1 MPINSKHPDFDEYEE
16 AAELVNDC
24 LEGDVV
30 EYIPKKE
37 SQTQAQYEK
46 FRKRPSFYNVVERT
60 ASALVGA
67 LTRKPARLEGVAG
80 EIPNMEDGDNF
91 EEFIQ
96 EAYSTLLAEGRMGIL
111 VDFDEENNQ
120 PYLVTYPGTSIINWC
135 EDFIIIEECYYGS
148 DPKDKYEIK
157 EMQRYRELTLDEAGI
172 YTVNIWEEVS
182 KDRYEITQVI
192 QPMVRGAYLTEI
204 PFTWVNQYDTTDD
217 LRKPPLFTL
226 AQINVEHFVLQ
237 AGLAHMAWVLASPT
251 PTIIGDLQGDETT
264 IGLGGDK
271 FIHLRAGGSAQ
282 YMEFS
287 GTGADFVL
295 SLANQKEV
303 QMFSLGSRLL
313 QYKAGVESSDALQ
326 IRLGAEGASLMT
338 MRNALNAGLTK
349 ALTFYNQW
357 FSSTVVPVV
366 DLNSDFSPANM
377 TPQEITSLLQLY
389 AAGAITLDIVLKR
402 LYEGE
407 IVDEADLNKPG
418 VLADQQQGPA
428 PDVGIEGAEDE

>member
-1 MPINSKHPDFDEYEE
+1 MPINSKHPEFDEYNS

-46 FRKRPSFYNVVERT
+46 FRQRPSFYNVVERT
-60 ASALVGA
+60 CSALVGA
-67 LTRKPARLEGVAG
+67 LTRKPARLENVAG
-80 EIPNMEDGDNF
+80 DIPNMDDGDNF
-91 EEFIQ
+91 EQFIQ
-96 EAYSTLLAEGRMGIL
+96 EAYTTLLADGRLGIL
-111 VDFDEENNQ
+111 VDFDEESNQ
-120 PYLVTYPGTSIINWC
+120 PYLVSYSGTSIVNWS
-135 EDFIIIEECYYGS
+135 EDFVIIEECYYGS

-157 EMQRYRELTLDEAGI
+157 EIKRYRELTLDEAGI
-172 YTVNIWEEVS
+172 YTVNIWEETA
-182 KDRYEITQVI
+182 KDRYEITATT
-192 QPMVRGAYLTEI
+192 QPIVRGVYLKEI
-204 PFTWVNQYDTTDD
+204 PFTFVNTYDTTDD
-217 LRKPPLFTL
+217 LNKPPLFTL
-226 AQINVEHFVLQ
+226 AKINIEHFILQ

-251 PTIIGDLQGDETT
+251 PTIVGDLQGDETS

-271 FIHLRAGGSAQ
+271 FIHLKPGGSAS

-295 SLANQKEV
+295 SLASKKEE

-338 MRNALNAGLTK
+338 LRNALNGGLTK
-349 ALTFYNQW
+349 ALTYYNEW
-357 FSSTVVPVV
+357 FSSSAIPVV

-389 AAGAITLDIVLKR
+389 AAGAITLDTVLKR

-407 IVDEADLNKPG
+407 IVDEADLNQPG
-418 VLADQQQGPA
+418 TLADQQKGP
-428 PDVGIEGAEDE
+428 DQVNDTGIEE